1 MDDLFTDEGLSGEA
15 VDLSDYTVRRE
26 LGPAAW
32 KSFRRLMERW
42 KISPANACRL
52 VALGSG
58 TNLHRVAPEQLGEE
72 QLQRIG
78 ILIGIY
84 KALHMLLNSPLADQ
98 WITRPNGNTLFD
110 GRTPIAYMIEGGIT
124 ALRNVRKLLNAR
136 CAGNAG

>member
-1 MDDLFTDEGLSGEA
+1 MDDLFTNDGSGGGA
-15 VDLSDYTVRRE
+15 ADLSEETMRQQ

-32 KSFRRLMERW
+32 KFFRRLTERW
-42 KISPANACRL
+42 QIPPEDARQL
-52 VALGSG
+52 VALGPG
-58 TNLHRVAPEQLGEE
+58 TDLDRVNPEQLDEE

-84 KALHMLLNSPLADQ
+84 KALRTLLNSPLADQ
-98 WITRPNGNTLFD
+98 WVTRPNGNALFGD
-110 GRTPIAYMIEGGIT
+110 QTPVAYMIESGIP